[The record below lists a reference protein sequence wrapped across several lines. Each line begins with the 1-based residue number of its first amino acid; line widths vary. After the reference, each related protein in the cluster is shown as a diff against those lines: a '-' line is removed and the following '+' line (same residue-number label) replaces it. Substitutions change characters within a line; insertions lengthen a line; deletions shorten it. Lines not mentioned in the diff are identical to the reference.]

1 MVLIGMDVDDPEPD
15 FVGFSIEEKIPG
27 GSDFV
32 PLKNR
37 LNFSYGDRP
46 ASEAVDGFRN
56 FPSTDAPFQKFRWI
70 QFPANQAKSGAV
82 REAIDRLEG
91 KNRFSYRISDRAGGL
106 EVTKPDGSRG
116 IADFK
121 FLADNAPEPLKSEW
135 SGGEGVHE
143 SYSLIKQKQGAME
156 NGCQKN
162 NGDPAR

>member
-1 MVLIGMDVDDPEPD
+1 MSDFTNSKTLDGLTVKLWRGERMVLIGMDVDDPEPD

-70 QFPANQAKSGAV
+70 QFPANPVPSLRPQRGSVV
-82 REAIDRLEG
+82 R
-91 KNRFSYRISDRAGGL
+91 
-106 EVTKPDGSRG
+106 
-116 IADFK
+116 
-121 FLADNAPEPLKSEW
+121 
-135 SGGEGVHE
+135 
-143 SYSLIKQKQGAME
+143 
-156 NGCQKN
+156 
-162 NGDPAR
+162 PARKT